1 MMGAFDLLATPGLF
15 AAFTAG
21 LLSFLSPCVLPLIP
35 VYLSFISGESASAL
49 KEGTVK
55 RGLLILRTLYFIA
68 GFTLVFV
75 TMGIVFG
82 GGMRFIGSSASS
94 IITRISGI
102 LVIILA
108 FNTMFDFIPFLRT
121 EVRASAHTG
130 KAILLGMAFAAG
142 WTPCIGPIL
151 SSILMFAGRDG
162 NIAYSAILLSLYSL
176 GLGIP
181 FLLTGIFFDRSAPVL
196 AWLKRHFLAVRIIS
210 GILLLLFGIALLTDS
225 LSNTTQVFLK
235 LGYTLEEA
243 AASGPSW
250 FKPIALF
257 LSKWFTFQGL

>member
-1 MMGAFDLLATPGLF
+1 MIGTSTALAVPGLF

-49 KEGTVK
+49 KTGTVK
-55 RGLLILRTLYFIA
+55 KGMLILRTLYFIA

-75 TMGIVFG
+75 LMGIIFG

-94 IITRISGI
+94 IITRVSGI

-108 FNTMFDFIPFLRT
+108 FNTIFDFIPFLRT
-121 EVRASAHTG
+121 EMRAQAHSG

-162 NIAYSAILLSLYSL
+162 NIAHSAILLALYSL

-210 GILLLLFGIALLTDS
+210 GILLFLFGLALLTDS
-225 LSNTTQVFLK
+225 LSNTTQIFLK
-235 LGYTLEEA
+235 LGYALEESA
-243 AASGPSW
+243 NTGPNW
-250 FKPIALF
+250 FKPIASF
-257 LSKWFTFQGL
+257 LTKWFTFQGL